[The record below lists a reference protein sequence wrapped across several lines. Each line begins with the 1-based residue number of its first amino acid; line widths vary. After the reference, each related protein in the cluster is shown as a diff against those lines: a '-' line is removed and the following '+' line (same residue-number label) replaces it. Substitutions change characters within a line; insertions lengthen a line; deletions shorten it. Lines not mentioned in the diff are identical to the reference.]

1 MLKKKHKLLLE
12 YSNITPTQAS
22 KGGSTTN
29 NLGTIT
35 GDSNADGTNDG
46 IRTILTVSK
55 IGFI

>member
-1 MLKKKHKLLLE
+1 MFIFVRIFE
-12 YSNITPTQAS
+12 YNPTQAS